1 MTCTYALT
9 HAHVHTLFLKTFLN
23 KPTLLIRI
31 WLSFFKSYI
40 FSLSFHEK
48 QNKNV
53 GTCWKCNRKQLL
65 LLHGPA
71 LKMKALRTIPTAG
84 TLHVMGSLPQA
95 NKVSKLLAK
104 HGAIMSLGNRPFIR
118 LTALCILPGRKANS
132 DDQWGIN
139 ILVEE
144 ECR

>member
-1 MTCTYALT
+1 M
-9 HAHVHTLFLKTFLN
+9 KN
-23 KPTLLIRI
+23 RIRI
-31 WLSFFKSYI
+31 S
-40 FSLSFHEK
+40 
-48 QNKNV
+48 
-53 GTCWKCNRKQLL
+53 TCWKCNRKQLL

-104 HGAIMSLGNRPFIR
+104 HGAIVSLGNRPFVR

-132 DDQWGIN
+132 DDQ
-139 ILVEE
+139 
-144 ECR
+144 